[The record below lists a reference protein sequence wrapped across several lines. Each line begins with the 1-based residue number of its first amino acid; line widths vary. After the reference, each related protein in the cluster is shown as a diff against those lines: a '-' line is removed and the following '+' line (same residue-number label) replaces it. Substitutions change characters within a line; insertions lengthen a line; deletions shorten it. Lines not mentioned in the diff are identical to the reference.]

1 MILCR
6 AVLYS
11 GTHVTILTYMEKLK
25 ETTPFFWAS
34 LCGGAVFVGCCSIF
48 ITKTEK
54 REKLKFSAFQK
65 RGRRNNAVQAQTYD
79 KLAVS

>member
-1 MILCR
+1 
-6 AVLYS
+6 
-11 GTHVTILTYMEKLK
+11 MEKLK

-79 KLAVS
+79 KLSVRVY